1 VVITCVWIYLATWA
15 VTTVI
20 TFAASRR
27 LGDRTA
33 TPLSVFCVSVIAGAL
48 WPVLL
53 IGAAELSSLAAYS
66 TAETWLVT
74 PDPDHFG
81 DVVVPLH

>member
-1 VVITCVWIYLATWA
+1 VVTTCVWIYLATWA
-15 VTTVI
+15 VTTLI
-20 TFAASRR
+20 TFVASRR

-33 TPLSVFCVSVIAGAL
+33 TPFSVFCVSIVAGAV

-53 IGAAELSSLAAYS
+53 IGAVELSSLAAYS

-74 PDPDHFG
+74 PDPDHVG
-81 DVVVPLH
+81 DTVVPLR

>member
-1 VVITCVWIYLATWA
+1 MTCVWVYLAAWA
-15 VTTVI
+15 VTTPI

-27 LGDRTA
+27 LGERTA
-33 TPLSVFCVSVIAGAL
+33 TPLSVFFVSIVAGAL

-66 TAETWLVT
+66 TAETWLVR
-74 PDPDHFG
+74 PDPDNFG
-81 DVVVPLH
+81 DAVIPLR

>member
-1 VVITCVWIYLATWA
+1 VVVTCVWIYLATWT
-15 VTTVI
+15 VTTLI

-33 TPLSVFCVSVIAGAL
+33 TPLSVFFVSILAGAL

-53 IGAAELSSLAAYS
+53 IGAVELSSLAAYS

-74 PDPDHFG
+74 KDPDRFG
-81 DVVVPLH
+81 DAVVPLR

>member
-1 VVITCVWIYLATWA
+1 VVITCVWVYLAAWA
-15 VTTVI
+15 VTTVC
-20 TFAASRR
+20 TFVASRR

-33 TPLSVFCVSVIAGAL
+33 TALNGFIVSVVAGAL
-48 WPVLL
+48 WPVLV

-74 PDPDHFG
+74 PDPDNFG
-81 DVVVPLH
+81 DAVVPLR